1 MNWNLNIQRELPGHT
16 ILQVGYIGSHGRNL
30 ITSYT
35 ANPATPAGVQACMA
49 DPVCVANAPNQ
60 PVLYPSHYK
69 YPGDIWAN
77 FGQQTNGGRSNYN
90 SLQVTVDKHMGH
102 GLQFL
107 SAYTWSHSL
116 DVSSSF
122 EDTAFLVAGGVSSYG
137 NFGRDYG
144 SSAFDARQRWST
156 TWVYM
161 LPNLGKNWGGIASR
175 AFGGWTFTGDN
186 VFQSGFPIN
195 FYDSN
200 MQSLDC
206 SWFYSFYGCSDRP
219 DIVSRPHAL
228 DPRTATFNGKKN
240 YWFDPASFTDN
251 ALGTEGNTPRGYF
264 TGPGYW
270 NADAS
275 LAKDTKLTESSSLK
289 LRIDFF
295 NIFNHTNFA
304 NPSGNVASSRFGR
317 IIAIRNFTN
326 SRLIQLGADFRF

>member
-1 MNWNLNIQRELPGHT
+1 
-16 ILQVGYIGSHGRNL
+16 
-30 ITSYT
+30 
-35 ANPATPAGVQACMA
+35 
-49 DPVCVANAPNQ
+49 
-60 PVLYPSHYK
+60 
-69 YPGDIWAN
+69 
-77 FGQQTNGGRSNYN
+77 
-90 SLQVTVDKHMGH
+90 
-102 GLQFL
+102 
-107 SAYTWSHSL
+107 
-116 DVSSSF
+116 
-122 EDTAFLVAGGVSSYG
+122 
-137 NFGRDYG
+137 
-144 SSAFDARQRWST
+144 
-156 TWVYM
+156 M

-195 FYDSN
+195 LYDSN

-206 SWFYSFYGCSDRP
+206 SWFFSFYGCSDRP

-228 DPRTATFNGKKN
+228 DPRTATFNGRQN
-240 YWFDPASFTDN
+240 YWFDPASFTNN

-304 NPSGNVASSRFGR
+304 NPRANFGSQSTFGR